1 MDELK
6 ISQEKFKQKNKFN
19 EYMNMSRA
27 SYIKKDY
34 ESARNHIAEA
44 LKIFPSDLDAREL
57 AADILW
63 ALGKTSL
70 ASNEY
75 KAIYDKD
82 NTRII
87 AEKKYAKTVLALYDK
102 KLKEQSIENLL
113 SDKKKENKQQTG
125 MSSYILALI
134 LPGLPQILSGKTV
147 KGIII
152 LTIYMLLS
160 VITLATINVED
171 IFQDRMFS
179 DLKIWFLFIIIIYG
193 LIDIAVT
200 SRK

>member
-1 MDELK
+1 MDELR

-70 ASNEY
+70 ASSEY

-102 KLKEQSIENLL
+102 KLKEQSIDNLL
-113 SDKKKENKQQTG
+113 SGKKKENKQH
-125 MSSYILALI
+125 MSVSNYITALI
-134 LPGLPQILSGKTV
+134 LPGLPQILSGETI

-152 LTIYMLLS
+152 LTIYILLT
-160 VITLATINVED
+160 VITLATIN
-171 IFQDRMFS
+171 IKQITPNTMFN
-179 DLKIWFLFIIIIYG
+179 DPKTWCLFIIIIYG
-193 LIDIAVT
+193 LIDIAIT
-200 SRK
+200 SKK